1 VIEGVQFRDGLKLID
16 KEEQA
21 ITEQSEKKVA

>member
-1 VIEGVQFRDGLKLID
+1 GLKLID